1 MPRVASLTVV
11 IVTLLVLIAVEAL
24 RTQSPLPPTR
34 VAEAGQQQSR
44 PSSREDPPTTLLQ
57 RERLRLDRE
66 KFASDTALAQENLA
80 SQRERLRLDRE
91 KFASDEE
98 LEQKKLALQ
107 HESLKVEGSKASW
120 AAFGVV
126 VPLLAGLGTI
136 AFGVWS
142 LRKQA
147 EFQANAAK
155 EVAGFQ
161 AEAAKKAA
169 ELQFEIKA
177 AELSYAGSTPQA
189 AMNRAKALQAMF
201 PERLPS
207 TFLNSFNPDKYGGD
221 REPSEE
227 KKLLLEL
234 ALKYPDQ
241 RLDILELWTKLFPF
255 DKYWLERV
263 RPVLAQPQDS
273 RSQVSS
279 E

>member
-44 PSSREDPPTTLLQ
+44 PSSREDPPTTLL
-57 RERLRLDRE
+57 
-66 KFASDTALAQENLA
+66 
-80 SQRERLRLDRE
+80 QRERLRLDRE